1 VFTLRLVYRS
11 RTAFEFNGK
20 GKGRTLNKGKGNIAE
35 GKGNIAE
42 IEFSKLL
49 LNPQVEQF
57 HGLDNLHGGTQ
68 P

>member
-1 VFTLRLVYRS
+1 MLPIVTNRSIGSWTKLVRVVAYTLR
-11 RTAFEFNGK
+11 FIQ
-20 GKGRTLNKGKGNIAE
+20 NIAE